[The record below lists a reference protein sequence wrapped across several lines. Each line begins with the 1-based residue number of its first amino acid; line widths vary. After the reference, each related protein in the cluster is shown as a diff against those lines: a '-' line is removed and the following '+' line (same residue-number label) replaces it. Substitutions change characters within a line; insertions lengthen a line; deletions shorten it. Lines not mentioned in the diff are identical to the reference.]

1 MPRRRFRFRLLVKDE
16 YQPLSVIPVALW
28 LLLVFMLAAQLAFHH
43 FSEEARADVR
53 KFHLSVPPP
62 EGVLQAAAFGDG
74 PALARLLMLNLQ
86 GFDNQQGRSLSFR
99 ELDYGRL
106 GEWLDRIVALDERS
120 EYPHFSAAKIYTNV
134 ADDGRRRTIIEW
146 VRRHFRDEPDV
157 RWEWMAHAANF
168 AQHVM
173 KDQSLA
179 ISMAR
184 ELREKT
190 TPGAVPGWARQME
203 VFLLENK
210 NEYEAAASLLF
221 NLLQAGEVTEPIEFS
236 FLLGR
241 LEGMAKTMIE
251 RGEVRT
257 PEEID
262 KIEARLDQLKGM
274 FVAQFDSPYENPL
287 EDESGG

>member
-1 MPRRRFRFRLLVKDE
+1 M
-16 YQPLSVIPVALW
+16 
-28 LLLVFMLAAQLAFHH
+28 
-43 FSEEARADVR
+43 
-53 KFHLSVPPP
+53 
-62 EGVLQAAAFGDG
+62 
-74 PALARLLMLNLQ
+74 
-86 GFDNQQGRSLSFR
+86 SFR

-190 TPGAVPGWARQME
+190 TPGAVPGWTRQME

-262 KIEARLDQLKGM
+262 KIEARLDQLKACSSPSLILPTKIRWRNKPKTLCEAGGGQNLAA
-274 FVAQFDSPYENPL
+274 AQNRRAMTPRT
-287 EDESGG
+287 GV